1 MFKFLRS
8 KAKVFYWVIAVTFV
22 AFIFLAW
29 GMDITGRQGGGAGGG
44 RASDTVGSVNGK
56 SISAYYWDRTEKR
69 YLSQLRAQY
78 KDRQL
83 TANQVATTSERA
95 WNDLVRAQ
103 LLEAEVERLGLTVTS
118 EEILSIFKNNPPREL
133 LAQYADENGNPDMGR
148 YYNDLNNPARDWSRE
163 EQWLRALLPSQKMQ
177 QIITAPAVVTDE
189 EIREAYQR
197 QFGRACAE
205 YIGVRFSDL
214 EDEWEPSEE
223 QILAYYESRPNE
235 FKSQAQGRAKVVSWS
250 RVPSDADRE
259 EVLELAME
267 IKAGIESGEND
278 FAAEA
283 AIYSQDGTAN
293 NGGDLGTFD
302 RNRMVEPFTE
312 VAFSL
317 PVGQI
322 SEPVATQFGLHLIEV
337 LEQIEEEGEITQ
349 VHARHILLKVE
360 PSEATLGDIYTRAD
374 EFRESVNRDDFVAR
388 ATADSL
394 ALIDPEPFLKGRDIP
409 GLPLSIAGCNF
420 VFRAE
425 AGTVSR
431 VLGNKDVYYVV
442 LCEGVDEA
450 GQAPLD
456 EVRSQ
461 VVVSLK
467 NEHNREL
474 ASAKLAPA
482 LAEVQQGQAMAE
494 IAEKHGLAH
503 AVTDTINAN
512 ANVPDVGYA
521 TAFNTLALHASLE
534 TLIPQVETMRGVFAM
549 RVLWQEPFD
558 DTLFNTSKESL
569 RQSLLI
575 QKQNELLEAWF
586 NDRLAKADVK
596 DERP

>member
-1 MFKFLRS
+1 MSAPAPPPPGRRSSRHPRRLLWLLYALLAVVLLR
-8 KAKVFYWVIAVTFV
+8 A
-22 AFIFLAW
+22 AW
-29 GMDITGRQGGGAGGG
+29 LIPR
-44 RASDTVGSVNGK
+44 
-56 SISAYYWDRTEKR
+56 
-69 YLSQLRAQY
+69 QLRELGDYGYGAPTESLPTEGSARV
-78 KDRQL
+78 DGRVVGAWTGEPRVGVEVVL
-83 TANQVATTSERA
+83 TR
-95 WNDLVRAQ
+95 VRA
-103 LLEAEVERLGLTVTS
+103 AE
-118 EEILSIFKNNPPREL
+118 PPPGDG
-133 LAQYADENGNPDMGR
+133 ATWVSA
-148 YYNDLNNPARDWSRE
+148 A
-163 EQWLRALLPSQKMQ
+163 
-177 QIITAPAVVTDE
+177 APAVVTDE

-235 FKSQAQGRAKVVSWS
+235 IKSQAQGRAKVVSWS

-394 ALIDPEPFLKGRDIP
+394 ALIDPE
-409 GLPLSIAGCNF
+409 LSLSCPAEVTAIAGCNF